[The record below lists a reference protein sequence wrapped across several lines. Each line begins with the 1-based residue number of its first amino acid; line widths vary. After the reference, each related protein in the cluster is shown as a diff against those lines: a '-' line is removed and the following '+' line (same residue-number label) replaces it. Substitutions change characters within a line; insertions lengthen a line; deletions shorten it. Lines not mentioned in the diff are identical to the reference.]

1 MEKVLTGV
9 RRFRTFFHV
18 TGKIN
23 PGAGIL
29 ARKSVFTVRIYEL
42 LNLLTKERQC
52 MRKEVVLITGANG
65 EIGHGLVEVLSEM
78 GNIQIVALD
87 VQPLD
92 PEISHLCHRVIV
104 GDILDNMLLGRLV
117 AEYEIRTI
125 YHLASILSTKAEYN
139 PETAHR
145 VNVEGTLNLL
155 RLAVEQTAWQGR
167 PVKFIYP
174 SSIAAYG
181 IPNVEIKNRAGKIK
195 EDEYLTP
202 TTMYGCN
209 KLYCEHLGRYYA
221 RHYRQLAAD
230 RGANHIDFRGIR
242 FPGLI
247 SATTIPTG
255 GTSDYAPEMIHHAA
269 QGLPYHCFVR
279 PDSCLPFM
287 VMPDAIKSLLMLWAA
302 PRETL
307 SRDVYNVTSFSIT
320 AEQIIDLVG
329 RSFPGAAVECK
340 PHPARQAIVDTWP
353 ADIDD
358 SAAQQDW
365 GWQPDYNIERSF
377 EEYLI
382 PTIQGHYKQ
391 GE

>member
-1 MEKVLTGV
+1 
-9 RRFRTFFHV
+9 
-18 TGKIN
+18 
-23 PGAGIL
+23 
-29 ARKSVFTVRIYEL
+29 
-42 LNLLTKERQC
+42 
-52 MRKEVVLITGANG
+52 
-65 EIGHGLVEVLSEM
+65 M
-78 GNIQIVALD
+78 GNVQIVALD

-92 PEISHLCHRVIV
+92 PKIAHLCQRVIT

-167 PVKFIYP
+167 SVKFIYP

-181 IPNVEIKNRAGKIK
+181 LPDIETKRRCGKIK
-195 EDEYLTP
+195 EDEHLTP

-221 RHYRQLAAD
+221 HHYRQLAAD
-230 RGANHIDFRGIR
+230 RGGNHIDFRGIR

-269 QGLPYHCFVR
+269 QGLPYDCFVR
-279 PDSCLPFM
+279 PDSRLPFM
-287 VMPDAIKSLLMLWAA
+287 VMPDAIKSLLLLWNA
-302 PRETL
+302 PRASLT
-307 SRDVYNVTSFSIT
+307 RDVYNVTSFSVT
-320 AEQIIDLVG
+320 ADQIIDLVTQ
-329 RSFPGAAVECK
+329 SFPGAAIQCK
-340 PHPARQAIVDTWP
+340 PHSARQSIVDTWP

-358 SAAQQDW
+358 TAAQNDW
-365 GWQPDYNIERSF
+365 GWQPDYNLERSF
-377 EEYLI
+377 MEYLI
-382 PTIQGHYKQ
+382 PTIKAHYLQ
-391 GE
+391 PTSS